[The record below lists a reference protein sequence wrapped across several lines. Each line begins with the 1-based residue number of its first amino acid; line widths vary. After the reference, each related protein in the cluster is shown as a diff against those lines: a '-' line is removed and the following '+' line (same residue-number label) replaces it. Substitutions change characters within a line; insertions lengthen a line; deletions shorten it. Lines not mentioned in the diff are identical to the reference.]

1 MNKKNITITA
11 SIILAV
17 IIVILLVLFNT
28 KHTVKFDTKGGSEV
42 TSQEVKFMR
51 KIDKPESPTKEG
63 FVFDNWYYDNA
74 IFDFDTKITKD
85 MTIEA
90 RWIEEGNEG
99 TYTITFDTNGGNEI
113 KKLSVKKDGTITKPS
128 DPTREGYKFIGWEYQ
143 GEPWDF
149 TNPVKENMTLVAT
162 WKKIEDGENVKVESI
177 KVSNTSITLKVGAT
191 KKITATITPKNASNT
206 TITWT
211 SSNTKVATVDKSGN
225 IKGIKE
231 GTATITATI
240 DGAKATV
247 KVTVTGTS
255 TVSVTG
261 VNVNKTKVTLKV
273 GSIETIIATVSPTN
287 ATNKSVS
294 WTSSNNAIAT
304 VDSNGLITAVG
315 KGTATITVTTADG
328 NKTATIEVKVE
339 DAYTVTLKANYTGN
353 KISGYSYKVYKNGV
367 DTTDYKGFT
376 CGAYS
381 VTPSSG
387 QLNADATETNCTIK
401 IDGATY
407 DLIATYEK

>member
-1 MNKKNITITA
+1 MNKKNITITVG
-11 SIILAV
+11 IILAV
-17 IIVILLVLFNT
+17 IIVVLLVLFNT
-28 KHTVKFDTKGGSEV
+28 KHTVEFDTKGGSEV
-42 TSQEVKFMR
+42 TSQEVKFMK
-51 KIDKPESPTKEG
+51 KIDKPANPTKDG
-63 FVFDNWYYDNA
+63 FVFDNWYYDNTV
-74 IFDFDTKITKD
+74 FDFDTKITKD

-90 RWIEEGNEG
+90 RWIEEGSEG
-99 TYTITFDTNGGNEI
+99 TYTITFDTNGGSAVQ
-113 KKLSVKKDGTITKPS
+113 KLSVKKDGTITKPS

-143 GEPWDF
+143 GETWDF
-149 TNPVKENMTLVAT
+149 TKPVKENMTLVAT
-162 WKKIEDGENVKVESI
+162 WEKIEDGENVKVESI
-177 KVSNTSITLKVGAT
+177 KLSNTSVTLKVGAT
-191 KKITATITPKNASNT
+191 KKITATINPKNASNT

-211 SSNTKVATVDKSGN
+211 SSNTKIATVDKNGN

-240 DGAKATV
+240 DGVKATV

-261 VNVNKTKVTLKV
+261 VNVNKTNLTLKV
-273 GSIETIIATVSPTN
+273 GAKETITATVNPTN
-287 ATNKSVS
+287 ATNKNVS
-294 WTSSNNAIAT
+294 WTSSNTAVVT
-304 VDSNGLITAVG
+304 VDNNGLIAAVG
-315 KGTATITVTTADG
+315 SGTATITVTTADG

-339 DAYTVTLKANYTGN
+339 DAYTAKLKANYTGN

-367 DTTDYKGFT
+367 ETTDYKGFT

-387 QLNADATETNCTIK
+387 QLNAEATETNCTIK
-401 IDGATY
+401 IGDATY

>member
-1 MNKKNITITA
+1 MNKKNIAITVCL
-11 SIILAV
+11 ILAV

-28 KHTVKFDTKGGSEV
+28 KHTVKFDTKGGSGV

-51 KIDKPESPTKEG
+51 KVDKPANPTKEG
-63 FVFDNWYYDNA
+63 YIFDNWYVDNV
-74 IFDFDTKITKD
+74 IFDFATRITKD

-90 RWIEEGNEG
+90 RWIEEGSEG
-99 TYTITFDTNGGNEI
+99 TYTITFDTNGGTEI
-113 KKLSVKKDGTITKPS
+113 KKLSVKKDDTIIKPT
-128 DPTREGYKFIGWEYQ
+128 DPTRDGYKFMGWEYL

-149 TNPVKENMTLVAT
+149 TKPVKENMTLVAT
-162 WKKIEDGENVKVESI
+162 WEKIENGDKVKVESI
-177 KVSNTSITLKVGAT
+177 KLSNTSITLKVGAT
-191 KKITATITPKNASNT
+191 KRITATITPKNASNT

-211 SSNTKVATVDKSGN
+211 SSNPKVATVDKNGN
-225 IKGIKE
+225 IRGIKA

-240 DGAKATV
+240 DGVKATV

-255 TVSVTG
+255 TVSVTS
-261 VNVNKTKVTLKV
+261 VSVNKTSLTLKV
-273 GSIETIIATVSPTN
+273 GAKETITATVNPTN
-287 ATNKSVS
+287 ATNKRVS
-294 WTSSNNAIAT
+294 WRSSNDAVAT
-304 VDSNGLITAVG
+304 VDANGVITAIG
-315 KGTATITVTTADG
+315 KGTATITVTTEDG

-367 DTTDYKGFT
+367 ETTDYKGFT

-381 VTPSSG
+381 VTASSG

-401 IDGATY
+401 IGDTTY
-407 DLIATYEK
+407 DLIATYER